1 MKKFFVSLAA
11 LMIVSVANMFAQNSL
26 VATLSHEGEVSVF
39 YGSNALVDAH
49 NAATHGDVI
58 TLSSG
63 KFYSPGSITKAIT
76 LRGAGMEQD
85 TLKGNTVTEILNN
98 IQIQIPNPIEQEL
111 TMEGIYHDS
120 YFSIV
125 PNSIKEEE
133 FMNAKFIKC
142 RFKNFDASTPLING
156 IFTHCKII
164 GSFEI
169 DRGDATF
176 VNSYIKDIIY
186 TGSGSTYQYH
196 FINSI
201 IDTSNKSYENKNPS
215 LEYVYNATFE
225 NSILIGQMSEKYDYV
240 NHTSEASFC
249 VAVNIGHPYGCFV
262 NCPATNKEVATFEE
276 LFKTYRGGEYDD
288 NETFELT
295 DEAKAK
301 YLGKD
306 GSEVG
311 MHGGAYPFT
320 AKTSVPHITKC
331 VVPAE
336 SDANG
341 KLNVE
346 IEINGAE

>member
-1 MKKFFVSLAA
+1 
-11 LMIVSVANMFAQNSL
+11 MIVSVANMFAQNNL

-39 YGSNALVDAH
+39 YGSNALVEAH

-63 KFYSPGSITKAIT
+63 KFYSPGYITKAIT

-85 TLKGNTVTEILNN
+85 TLKGNTATEVLDQIL
-98 IQIQIPNPIEQEL
+98 IQIPDSIEQEL
-111 TMEGIYHDS
+111 TIEGIYTDDRVFFNYS
-120 YFSIV
+120 G
-125 PNSIKEEE
+125 NLK
-133 FMNAKFIKC
+133 NTKFIKC
-142 RFKNFDASTPLING
+142 RFEKFEAQPVLINAL
-156 IFTHCKII
+156 FAHCKITNECAI
-164 GSFEI
+164 YGNNS
-169 DRGDATF
+169 DVTF
-176 VNSYIKDIIY
+176 INSYIKNIRY
-186 TGSGSTYQYH
+186 MNSEKNSYY

-201 IDTSNKSYENKNPS
+201 IDASSGDALNVVDK
-215 LEYVYNATFE
+215 ATFE
-225 NSILIGQMSEKYDYV
+225 NSILIGQMSENYDYV
-240 NHTSEASFC
+240 RHTSEASFC

-288 NETFELT
+288 DETFELT

-311 MHGGAYPFT
+311 IHGGVYPFT
-320 AKTSVPHITKC
+320 ARTSVPHITKC

>member
-63 KFYSPGSITKAIT
+63 KFYSPGTITKAIT

-98 IQIQIPNPIEQEL
+98 IVIQIPNSIEQEL
-111 TMEGIYHDS
+111 TMEGIYTDDLVQFQVYADHEN
-120 YFSIV
+120 V
-125 PNSIKEEE
+125 
-133 FMNAKFIKC
+133 KFIKC
-142 RFKNFDASTPLING
+142 RFGTITSNPSLNG

-169 DRGDATF
+169 YCGDATF

-186 TGSGSTYQYH
+186 TGSGSTYH

-201 IDTSNKSYENKNPS
+201 IDTSNKTSEESSRS
-215 LEYVYNATFE
+215 LHWVDKATFE
-225 NSILIGQMSEKYDYV
+225 NSILIGQMSENYDYV
-240 NHTSEASFC
+240 RHTSEASFC